1 MPPVKETAQQKADR
15 AVAAVKDRPEVVAS
29 VKTHL
34 IARGWWDA
42 PAAASPLKKH
52 VTEPSSLEIRPSA
65 PDEST
70 DFGKACKTMRVLYTA
85 GIDTQVEL
93 HRNYKTWGQIP
104 PKFLRQMLHLCEP
117 ISLHSRLLLG
127 LCVKGQRE
135 VPKAPLLEI
144 LERMAAIDSNSLIGE
159 QTLLWQLS
167 VFLNER
173 NVLQGRPCKDL
184 QLPADWSKDGVW
196 ELVKLASGCAVSRK
210 GSNIPPVAHPD
221 VADVDFADLYLEANH
236 SEAKATVRSRTNA
249 LLCKSCIVLCAFS
262 ECARGLVPQGGSEME
277 TPPKKR
283 QTQRLALQDDEE
295 SDALDHDH
303 GRFRKITSREIVV
316 DKKASNASDGMV
328 APVAADDGVRGD
340 EPAAGRRSCPKV
352 ADQFEAEEDKTEG
365 FVPQH
370 LDDLGEGAST
380 KLPVPVAAS
389 GDDETTF
396 APMPPADVV

>member
-85 GIDTQVEL
+85 GIDAQVEL

-210 GSNIPPVAHPD
+210 GSKIPGVAHPD
-221 VADVDFADLYLEANH
+221 LADVDFADLYLEANH
-236 SEAKATVRSRTNA
+236 SEARATVRSRQNA
-249 LLCKSCIVLCAFS
+249 FLCKSCIVLFALS
-262 ECARGLVPQGGSEME
+262 ESARCPVPEVRSDME
-277 TPPKKR
+277 TPPTKR
-283 QTQRLALQDDEE
+283 QKQWLALQDDEE
-295 SDALDHDH
+295 ADVPHHEHAKCRKIASRGEKKGSDA
-303 GRFRKITSREIVV
+303 SE
-316 DKKASNASDGMV
+316 GMV
-328 APVAADDGVRGD
+328 AAVAADEGVRGD
-340 EPAAGRRSCPKV
+340 EPAAGPGSCPEV
-352 ADQFEAEEDKTEG
+352 DEAFDAEEDQTED
-365 FVPQH
+365 FVAQH
-370 LDDLGEGAST
+370 LGDLGEGTST